1 MMGQR
6 VVEVIVKR
14 NTEEKKNMSVW
25 VAARAQMHCNVGEYL
40 GAQEGVATVACKSAL
55 LNVRQLQE
63 LETLGAQSHASQRH
77 RWNMM

>member
-1 MMGQR
+1 
-6 VVEVIVKR
+6 
-14 NTEEKKNMSVW
+14 
-25 VAARAQMHCNVGEYL
+25 MHCNVGEYL

-77 RWNMM
+77 R